1 MERKRYDGDGA
12 GEQSSVPAGGD
23 LDRTAATTES
33 LPSMENL
40 EWGKAACSDESIEKW
55 TAADVFRPG
64 ELVEWRAP
72 TKDELPSP
80 SIMEKDQFVIL
91 SLNHIMCGLRMDA
104 SDFLVSV
111 LKHYGIEWSHLT
123 PNSITVL
130 SIFTHLCE
138 AYLGVPPTV
147 EVFAHFYRIYL
158 KNKGETV
165 TLGGIYFRL
174 KDRMRRSYPIY
185 YLRASQFYWTCLWF
199 YAKLPQSCR
208 LTFKGDALKEA
219 KNWKDVLPLSPEQEK
234 QVLQIE
240 ELSNNGLTGVDIIH
254 DYLKHRISPLRRR
267 AHLACHYTGPT
278 DPTRDSDEDFSEEDI
293 ESKLTYLLDLKKT
306 RQKEPPRRCDV
317 PTSLI
322 RASADEPDN
331 QPEDLLHVLST
342 LKAKKKTVEE
352 LTAPKM
358 VRKSSDY
365 GPLVPTSP
373 RRHTR
378 QSAILRKI
386 VVPPPPEIDSSPV
399 QGHSDLEDEEILE
412 ARTTITTSASPNQVV
427 EQKSIENTAEIEEG
441 KGAALMKPI
450 SSIIGGKRKF
460 FGTRSGSQRKP
471 KYSFISSMAKTRMPS
486 LDSVCNKRTSLR
498 KKAAVADPQPLG
510 SARSSPALSVRK
522 GQKSGLF
529 ILANMVDQN
538 KVAEGSVSNVLL
550 DQHVTHAPLKDAD
563 PAPSTGERVQHQET
577 TEESTHVQ
585 VANPEEINSEATWEK
600 MQKVHNEYV
609 SSSAATL
616 SELLE
621 HAKKLVMEN
630 KRLKDQHIMMERQVK
645 DLEENRRLL
654 TDTMR
659 KAEQAA
665 LKRLEENTKLEDD
678 IRESTQL
685 CLDQK
690 KMIDELNK
698 EKESTQLS
706 LIQKCTEVSRLQEE
720 AAELK
725 KEKKALQARV
735 SRANDL
741 LKIMTTTLHP
751 LEGEG
756 DAE

>member
-1 MERKRYDGDGA
+1 M
-12 GEQSSVPAGGD
+12 
-23 LDRTAATTES
+23 AATTEP

-40 EWGKAACSDESIEKW
+40 EWGKALCSDESIEKW
-55 TAADVFRPG
+55 TAANVFRPG
-64 ELVEWRAP
+64 ELVEWRVP

-80 SIMEKDQFVIL
+80 SIMEKDEFVIL
-91 SLNHIMCGLRMDA
+91 SLNHIMCGLRVDA

-147 EVFAHFYRIYL
+147 EVFAHFYKLYL
-158 KNKGETV
+158 NNKGETV
-165 TLGGIYFRL
+165 TLGGVYFR
-174 KDRMRRSYPIY
+174 MRDKMKKSYPIY
-185 YLRASQFYWTCLWF
+185 YLKASQFSWYCLWF

-219 KNWKDVLPLSPEQEK
+219 NNWKDVLILSPEQEK
-234 QVLQIE
+234 QVRQIE
-240 ELSNNGLTGVDIIH
+240 ELSNLGLTGVDIVR
-254 DYLKHRISPLRRR
+254 DYLKHRISPLRQR
-267 AHLACHYTGPT
+267 AYLACYYTGPT

-293 ESKLTYLLDLKKT
+293 ESKLLYLLDLKKT
-306 RQKEPPRRCDV
+306 GQKEPSRGRNV

-331 QPEDLLHVLST
+331 QSAADLLNVLST

-352 LTAPKM
+352 LTDPKM

-365 GPLVPTSP
+365 DSLVPTSP
-373 RRHTR
+373 RRYTR
-378 QSAILRKI
+378 QSAILRKTEE
-386 VVPPPPEIDSSPV
+386 PPPPEIDSSPV
-399 QGHSDLEDEEILE
+399 QGHSDLEDEDIVE
-412 ARTTITTSASPNQVV
+412 ARTTITTSASPNRGV
-427 EQKSIENTAEIEEG
+427 EQKSIENSAEIEEG
-441 KGAALMKPI
+441 KRAALVKPI

-471 KYSFISSMAKTRMPS
+471 KYSFISTMAKTRVSS
-486 LDSVCNKRTSLR
+486 LDSACIKRTSLR
-498 KKAAVADPQPLG
+498 KKAAVVDPQSPG
-510 SARSSPALSVRK
+510 SARSSPAFSVQK
-522 GQKSGLF
+522 GEKSDLF
-529 ILANMVDQN
+529 MLANVVDQN
-538 KVAEGSVSNVLL
+538 KVPEGSVSNVLL
-550 DQHVTHAPLKDAD
+550 DQHIRDSPLKDAN
-563 PAPSTGERVQHQET
+563 PAQSTAERVRHQET
-577 TEESTHVQ
+577 IEESTHVQ
-585 VANPEEINSEATWEK
+585 VANPGGINSEAIWEK
-600 MQKVHNEYV
+600 IQKVHNEYV

-630 KRLKDQHIMMERQVK
+630 KRLKDEHIMMEQQVK

-665 LKRLEENTKLEDD
+665 LKRLEENTKLKDD

-685 CLDQK
+685 CIVQK
-690 KMIDELNK
+690 KMIDELSK
-698 EKESTQLS
+698 EKESAQLS
-706 LIQKCTEVSRLQEE
+706 LVQKCTEVNCLQEE
-720 AAELK
+720 AAVLK
-725 KEKKALQARV
+725 EEKKALQARV
-735 SRANDL
+735 SRANEL

-756 DAE
+756 EENRAS